1 MRRTILLLTMMGLTL
16 ALSSAI
22 ALAAVKVG
30 TNAGERLV
38 GTDGNDQLNGK
49 GGNDDLRGKAG
60 NDIYYFANGFGV
72 DTLTDPAGTDTLSFS
87 TLTTGVNVYLLPEWG
102 DDYNAVYDDDDTTLR
117 VSMSNGTKD
126 SIIENV
132 AGGLGGDYL
141 AGGKS
146 ENILKPGGGATD
158 TLKDWGGYDG
168 DPENLD
174 KFPAISVS
182 NDTYKGF
189 KDNTGIDYVI
199 DYGGSADVVD
209 LKPYESSDVY
219 VDAVDLNN
227 SGTDESLSL
236 KYKNSAGANA
246 EIIIV
251 GYFLNYYTGQEGKIE
266 EIRFA
271 DDTVAA
277 ARPQDLADAS
287 ASEGSSN
294 VTAKDLATETKK

>member
-30 TNAGERLV
+30 TNAGERIV
-38 GTDGNDQLNGK
+38 GTDGNDQINGK

-60 NDIYYFANGFGV
+60 NDIYYFADGFGV
-72 DTLTDPAGTDTLSFS
+72 DTLTDTAGTDTLSFS

-102 DDYNAVYDDDDTTLR
+102 ADYNAVYDDDDTTLR
-117 VSMSNGTKD
+117 VSMSNGTKV
-126 SIIENV
+126 STIENV
-132 AGGLGGDYL
+132 AGGLGEDYL
-141 AGGKS
+141 AGGS
-146 ENILKPGGGATD
+146 AENTLRPGGSAKD
-158 TLKDWGGYDG
+158 ILKDWGGYDG
-168 DPENLD
+168 STG
-174 KFPAISVS
+174 FAAIPNS

-209 LKPYESSDVY
+209 LKPYESTDVY

-227 SGTDESLSL
+227 NGTDESLSL
-236 KYKNSAGANA
+236 KYKNSAGADA

-271 DDTVAA
+271 DDTISAA
-277 ARPQDLADAS
+277 QAQDLAAAS
-287 ASEGSSN
+287 AREGSSN
-294 VTAKDLATETKK
+294 VTAKDLAAETKK

>member
-30 TNAGERLV
+30 TDAGEKIV
-38 GTDGNDQLNGK
+38 GTDGNDQINGK
-49 GGNDDLRGKAG
+49 GGNDDLRGRLG
-60 NDIYYFANGFGV
+60 NDIYYFAGGFGV
-72 DTLTDPAGTDTLSFS
+72 DTLTDTGGTDTLSFS

-102 DDYNAVYDDDDTTLR
+102 DDYNAVYDDDDSTLR
-117 VSMSNGTKD
+117 ISMSNGTKI
-126 SIIENV
+126 STIENV
-132 AGGLGGDYL
+132 AGGLGEDYL

-146 ENILKPGGGATD
+146 ENVLKPGGGATD

-168 DPENLD
+168 STG
-174 KFPAISVS
+174 FVAIPNS

-189 KDNTGIDYVI
+189 KDNTGTDYVI

-209 LKPYESSDVY
+209 LKPYESTDVY

-227 SGTDESLSL
+227 NGTDESLSL

-271 DDTVAA
+271 DDTVTAA
-277 ARPQDLADAS
+277 QPQDLADAS

-294 VTAKDLATETKK
+294 VTAKDLAAETKK